1 MSGISRSSHT
11 THKTRTKLPN
21 PRVPLPEHGHSQN
34 RRVFQSPECRQ
45 VQHTCQR
52 VVDQA
57 QVFCATVTDEA
68 AFMCSSRSIVR
79 LTLPGTQQH
88 RKKAQRKDAPQL
100 QDGPRAL
107 QTTYRS
113 RNAQSG
119 SLESF
124 SFDMLARPW
133 CELSDQPLNSRSSSH
148 TSDSAPHQT
157 PPNSCPNSCRARTN
171 SRPAVNAET
180 HCPSLV

>member
-11 THKTRTKLPN
+11 THKTRTKLSN

-34 RRVFQSPECRQ
+34 RRG
-45 VQHTCQR
+45 
-52 VVDQA
+52 
-57 QVFCATVTDEA
+57 
-68 AFMCSSRSIVR
+68 SSRLNAGKSNTRVSVSSTKR
-79 LTLPGTQQH
+79 KTSVQLSRTKPPSCVHLARSFGSHGPGTQQH
-88 RKKAQRKDAPQL
+88 RKRAQRKDAPQL

-157 PPNSCPNSCRARTN
+157 PPNFRPNSCRARTN